1 MALLSALSDLRGRL
15 QGDLFPYLAETVGR
29 LGGKNQLL
37 VTIFEMAPIDAF
49 LTACPG
55 LRGRPLADRVPL
67 ARAFIAKAV
76 HGIAT
81 TSLLIERLA
90 FDKTLRQLCGWQRA
104 GAVPSEATFS
114 RAFAQ
119 FAAAELP
126 LRVHEALIVATHK
139 DRPQGSATRIGYKDR
154 LVGHVS
160 RDATAIEA
168 REKPVKV
175 PAPKRCRR
183 KRRPQKGEPGYETV
197 RRLERVGRKSA
208 PHASPSARKPSAPAK
223 RRQSIAPP
231 PRPPQ
236 PRHAKCETCTPSLST
251 ILQLAP
257 TGSDT
262 TVTAL
267 AGRFP
272 SRTRRPW

>member
-139 DRPQGSATRIGYKDR
+139 DRPQGSATRIGHKDR
-154 LVGHVS
+154 PQGSATRIGHKDRPQGTAGRPRVARCH
-160 RDATAIEA
+160 RDRGA
-168 REKPVKV
+168 RE
-175 PAPKRCRR
+175 A
-183 KRRPQKGEPGYETV
+183 GE
-197 RRLERVGRKSA
+197 
-208 PHASPSARKPSAPAK
+208 SPSPQALSQEAAPAEG
-223 RRQSIAPP
+223 RARIRDGAPARARGAQECA
-231 PRPPQ
+231 PREPFCAQAVSTGQEKAINRAAAAPASTS
-236 PRHAKCETCTPSLST
+236 PRKMRDLHAEPLYNFA
-251 ILQLAP
+251 I
-257 TGSDT
+257 GSHR
-262 TVTAL
+262 V
-267 AGRFP
+267 
-272 SRTRRPW
+272 